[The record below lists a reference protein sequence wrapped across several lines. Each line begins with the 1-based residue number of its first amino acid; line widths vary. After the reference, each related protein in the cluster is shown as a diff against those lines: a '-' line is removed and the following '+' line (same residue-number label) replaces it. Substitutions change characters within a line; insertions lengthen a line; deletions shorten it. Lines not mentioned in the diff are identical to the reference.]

1 MLDACLFCK
10 MVDPAAHFFLE
21 RRSSSTHSRQIHI
34 AMYRIVALL
43 ALLVA
48 SAAAFAP
55 ISSSSSR
62 VAPTMLEMS
71 AGDEGNQQQKGG
83 IFGAIGNFFEELDAF
98 VDDAT
103 SRRLGNG
110 AAFYGKRKSSFYGA
124 DDANKKR
131 DRNVAD
137 NTEDY
142 RGPAKAGYFQWMPD
156 PETGEMKPVSRLE
169 GRNLERK
176 Y

>member
-1 MLDACLFCK
+1 MSK
-10 MVDPAAHFFLE
+10 
-21 RRSSSTHSRQIHI
+21 
-34 AMYRIVALL
+34 IVTLL

-55 ISSSSSR
+55 ISSTPSL
-62 VAPTMLEMS
+62 VDAPKTILGMS
-71 AGDEGNQQQKGG
+71 ADDEAKQGGG

-110 AAFYGKRKSSFYGA
+110 AAFYGKRKSSFYGEG
-124 DDANKKR
+124 DANKKR

-137 NTEDY
+137 NSEDY
-142 RGPAKAGYFQWMPD
+142 RGPAKSGYFQWMAD
-156 PETGEMKPVSRLE
+156 PETGEMKPVSRLK

>member
-1 MLDACLFCK
+1 
-10 MVDPAAHFFLE
+10 MVDPTAFSPLTSFSK
-21 RRSSSTHSRQIHI
+21 RGQVPPIQDKIDI
-34 AMYRIVALL
+34 AMCRIVALL
-43 ALLVA
+43 TLLVA

-55 ISSSSSR
+55 ISTSSR

-71 AGDEGNQQQKGG
+71 ADDEGNQQQKGG
-83 IFGAIGNFFEELDAF
+83 IFGAIDNFFEELDAF

-124 DDANKKR
+124 DDVNKKR
-131 DRNVAD
+131 DKNVSD

-142 RGPAKAGYFQWMPD
+142 RGPAKAGYFQWMTD
-156 PETGEMKPVSRLE
+156 PETGEMKPVSRLK